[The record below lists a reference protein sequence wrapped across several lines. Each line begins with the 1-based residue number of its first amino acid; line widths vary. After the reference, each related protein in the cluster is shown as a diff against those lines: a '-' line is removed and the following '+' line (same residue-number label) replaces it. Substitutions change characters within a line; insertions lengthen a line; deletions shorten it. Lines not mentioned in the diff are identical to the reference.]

1 MQGDKRK
8 LFDEMYNANKKRI
21 YKLCLGY
28 TGDEEVAQ
36 DLMQDVFVKAWNNL
50 DKFRQEAMLS
60 TWLYRIAV
68 NTCLAHLR
76 TQKNKPSEE
85 LNDFIIET
93 HQEEKSDKDV
103 KIKMLY
109 KSISMLEESERILIS
124 MVLDDMPYPEIA
136 SIAGISEGNLRV
148 KIHRIKISLA
158 ALYKKVEANYES
170 TFIKNGM

>member
-1 MQGDKRK
+1 MQGDKREM
-8 LFDEMYNANKKRI
+8 FDDMYNANKRRI

-28 TGDEEVAQ
+28 TGDEDVAQ

-50 DKFRQEAMLS
+50 DKFREEAMLS

-76 TQKNKPSEE
+76 KQKNRPSDE

-93 HQEEKSDKDV
+93 HQEEKSDKHV
-103 KIKMLY
+103 KVKMLY
-109 KSISMLEESERILIS
+109 KSISLLEESERILIS
-124 MVLDDMPYPEIA
+124 MVLDDVPYPEIA
-136 SIAGISEGNLRV
+136 AIAGISEGNLRV
-148 KIHRIKISLA
+148 KIHRIKNTLSEI
-158 ALYKKVEANYES
+158 YKKVETTYES